1 MLPFDV
7 WAHIAHLLSTEA
19 KRKIQDVVN
28 KAKSFKAS
36 GRSGYTQHLEVHLAT
51 QTFKILCTKFQ
62 DRFHIH
68 LYRKT
73 PTTQLLGTITDRM
86 LIYASRNP
94 GNYVKGGDNAL
105 KFAMIADPSIRFACL
120 FMYVY
125 DQRMFR
131 KTFPQVSTQIS
142 GIHASASFIEI

>member
-7 WAHIAHLLSTEA
+7 WVRIAHLLSIEA
-19 KRKIQDVVN
+19 KQKIQDVVK
-28 KAKSFKAS
+28 KAKSFKVS
-36 GRSGYTQHLEVHLAT
+36 GVSGYTQRLNVHLAT

-73 PTTQLLGTITDRM
+73 PTPQLLGTITDRM
-86 LIYASRNP
+86 VIYASRNP
-94 GNYVKGGDNAL
+94 GNYVKGDDNAL
-105 KFAMIADPSIRFACL
+105 KFAMIVDPSVRFACL

-125 DQRMFR
+125 DQSM
-131 KTFPQVSTQIS
+131 VSTQIS
-142 GIHASASFIEI
+142 GRHASASCIEI